1 MIRRIALTLLTT
13 ALVATLAAAKP
24 AAPPSQLAPLPEQG
38 KTAVFAMYTLSRVHY
53 RSLPLD
59 DALSVKIY
67 QAYIDAIDA
76 EKLFLTRADL
86 QEFSVYEDKMD
97 DAIRNQELDAPFEI
111 FNRYVTRVTE
121 RTEHA
126 LALLQ
131 QGFDFSVDEQYEFSR
146 KDAEWAADSAE
157 LDDLWRRRVK
167 NDWLRLRLAGKSDD
181 DEVVETLSKRYQRF
195 QDRIG
200 EIDSEDVFQTFM
212 NAYAMAIEP
221 HTNYMAPRS
230 ADAFEITM
238 SLSLEGIGATLQR
251 EDEYTVIRS
260 VVTGSPAER
269 TGLKIG
275 DRILAVG
282 QNGEGPMVDVIGW
295 RLDDTVRLI
304 RGPKDSTVRL
314 DIVPAEASI
323 DAQPNRVAIVRQK
336 VRLEEQAA
344 KKRVIDVG
352 EGDAA
357 RRIGVI
363 ELPTFY
369 QDFEGRRRGE
379 PDYRSATRDVS
390 RLLDELKEQGV
401 DGVVLDLRNNGGGS
415 LAEAT
420 ELTGLFI
427 DQGPVVQVKNAQ
439 GRVEIERDR
448 KPGRAWDGPLA
459 VLVNRVS
466 ASASEIFAAA
476 IQDYGR
482 GLVIGEPTYGK
493 GTVQNLISLDQLSG
507 RSESRHGQL
516 KFTVAQFFRINGSST
531 QLKGVV
537 PDIQFPVTVE
547 AEDYGESVY
556 DNALPWARI
565 DRADYDVIADLSPI
579 VPQLNANHQARVLED
594 AEFRFWQED
603 IELLRE
609 QRARTSVSLLES
621 ERRAERDAQEARR
634 KARASKREQVGLGQ
648 DLAAEQSRDDGLQAD
663 ERGVAVSVER
673 EERARD
679 PDRPDVLLTEA
690 ARILGDAIDLGND
703 DLRMAGLPSVN
714 PERRVD

>member
-1 MIRRIALTLLTT
+1 MSRRIVLILLTS
-13 ALVATLAAAKP
+13 LLAASLAGAKP
-24 AAPPSQLAPLPEQG
+24 AAPPSQLSPSPEQG
-38 KTAVFAMYTLSRVHY
+38 KTAMFAMYTLSRVHY

-59 DALSVKIY
+59 DALSLKIY
-67 QAYIDAIDA
+67 QAYLEAIDGD
-76 EKLFLTRADL
+76 KLFFTQADL
-86 QEFSVYEDKMD
+86 DEFSVYEDKMD
-97 DAIRNQELDAPFEI
+97 DAIRNQDLEAPFKI
-111 FNRYVTRVTE
+111 FNRYVERVAE
-121 RTEHA
+121 RTAHA
-126 LALLQ
+126 RAQLQ
-131 QGFDFSVDEQYEFSR
+131 QGFDFKVDEEYEFSR
-146 KDAEWAADSAE
+146 GDAQWAADGSE

-167 NDWLRLRLAGKSDD
+167 NDWLRLRLAGKHDT
-181 DEVVETLSKRYQRF
+181 ETVETLDKRYQRF
-195 QDRIG
+195 EERIG
-200 EIDSEDVFQTFM
+200 EIDSEDVFQTFL

-251 EDEYTVIRS
+251 EDEHTVIRS

-269 TGLKIG
+269 NGLKAG

-282 QNGEGPMVDVIGW
+282 QGGDGPMVDVIGW
-295 RLDDTVRLI
+295 RLDDTVKLI

-314 DIVPAEASI
+314 DVVPVEASI
-323 DAQPNRVAIVRQK
+323 DSRPNRIAIVRKK
-336 VRLEEQAA
+336 VQLEEQAA
-344 KKRVIDVG
+344 KKRVLEVG
-352 EGDAA
+352 DGESQ
-357 RRIGVI
+357 RRIGII

-379 PDYRSATRDVS
+379 ADYRSATRDVAK
-390 RLLDELKEQGV
+390 LLEELKTDNV

-459 VLVNRVS
+459 VIVNRVS

-482 GLVIGEPTYGK
+482 GLVVGEPTYGK

-531 QLKGVV
+531 QIKGVV
-537 PDIQFPVTVE
+537 PDIEFPVTVE
-547 AEDYGESVY
+547 AQDYGESVY

-565 DRADYDVIADLSPI
+565 DPADYVAVADLSPI
-579 VPQLNANHQARVLED
+579 LPQLNANHQARVLDD
-594 AEFRFWQED
+594 AEFIFWQED
-603 IELLRE
+603 IEHMRE
-609 QRARTSVSLLES
+609 QRARTRISLLES
-621 ERRAERDAQEARR
+621 ERRVERDTQEARR
-634 KARASKREQVGLGQ
+634 KARTARREQIGLAR
-648 DLAAEQSRDDGLQAD
+648 DLAVEQARDDGLQAD
-663 ERGVAVSVER
+663 ERSVIEALER
-673 EERARD
+673 EQQVSDE
-679 PDRPDVLLTEA
+679 DRPDVLLTEA
-690 ARILGDAIDLGND
+690 ARILGDAIALGNE
-703 DLRMAGLPSVN
+703 DLRMAGLPPVVAD
-714 PERRVD
+714 RRVD